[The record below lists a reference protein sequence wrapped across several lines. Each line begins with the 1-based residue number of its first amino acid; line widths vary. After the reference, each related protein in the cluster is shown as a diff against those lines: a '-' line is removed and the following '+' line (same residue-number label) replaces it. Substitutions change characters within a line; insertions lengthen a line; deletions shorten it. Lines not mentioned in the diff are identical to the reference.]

1 MKARAVCTDLLG
13 EVLDEGWV
21 DTSRRPCVEGDI
33 AWVPVREGEAY
44 DRDIP
49 ERRRYSGRGFY
60 MVGDIAVVHGK
71 QPAPAEIREI
81 AEFRNPRGILWI
93 ESLSDITR
101 TPATRI
107 LWGEA
112 GEVEHRENGYRFLL
126 DPRRVM
132 FSQGNRPEK
141 ERLARLIRESG
152 RPERVADLF
161 AGIGYFTIPMAGA
174 GARVHAMEIN
184 PVAFG
189 YLEENIRR
197 NRFGD
202 RIAAS
207 AGDCR
212 QLLAGTYDRIVMGHF
227 DSPAFLPD
235 VFPHAGPGSVIHVHS
250 IGSAEEAI
258 CRAADEAGFSASVQV
273 HKVKKY
279 RPHAWHV
286 VQDVTLS

>member
-1 MKARAVCTDLLG
+1 MKARAVCTGLLG
-13 EVLDEGWV
+13 KVLDETWV
-21 DTSRRPCVEGDI
+21 DTSRRPTVKGDI
-33 AWVPVREGEAY
+33 AWVPVRDGEAY
-44 DRDIP
+44 DREIP
-49 ERRRYSGRGFY
+49 ERQRYSGRGFH
-60 MVGDIAVVHGK
+60 MVGDIAVVRGNR
-71 QPAPAEIREI
+71 PVPSEVREI
-81 AEFRNPRGILWI
+81 AEFRRPRGILWI
-93 ESLSDITR
+93 ASISDVTR
-101 TPATRI
+101 TPETEL

-141 ERLARLIRESG
+141 ERMARLIRESG

-189 YLEENIRR
+189 YVVENIRR

-202 RIAAS
+202 RIEAS

-227 DSPAFLPD
+227 DSPAFLPA
-235 VFPHAGPGSVIHVHS
+235 VLPHAGPESVMHVHS

-258 CRAADEAGFSASVQV
+258 RRAADEAGFSASVQV

-286 VQDVTLS
+286 VQDVILS